1 MTDGPEQQT
10 GRNGQGGVG
19 PGLIRVATYNIHGG
33 IGVDGRFNI
42 DRTAA
47 VINSLQCRIVALQEV
62 RFGTGKDMD
71 ILRFLARRSGMRA
84 IAGITVDSA
93 ASPFGNAVLTDLPIA
108 VTEKYD
114 LSVSGRERRGALDIL
129 VRARGGPL
137 RILATHLGLKPRERR
152 MQVRRLL
159 DILQRTEDRA
169 ATTVLLGDINEWF
182 LWGRPLRWIHRYFG
196 RSGTVATY
204 PSRNPLFAL
213 DRIWCHPRQRM
224 VSIGAF
230 TSPQAR
236 LASDH
241 LPLTAEI
248 EAL

>member
-1 MTDGPEQQT
+1 MTDGAEQQT
-10 GRNGQGGVG
+10 GRNGQSGVD
-19 PGLIRVATYNIHGG
+19 PGLLRVGTYNIHGG
-33 IGVDGRFNI
+33 VGVDGRFDI

-47 VINSLQCRIVALQEV
+47 VINSMQCRIVALQEV

-71 ILRFLARRSGMRA
+71 LLRFLARRTGLRA

-108 VTEKYD
+108 ATERYD

-129 VRARGGPL
+129 VGTGGGRL

-152 MQVRRLL
+152 VQVRRLL
-159 DILQRTEDRA
+159 DILQRTGDRA

-196 RSGTVATY
+196 RSGTIATY
-204 PSRNPLFAL
+204 PSRRPLLAL
-213 DRIWCHPRQRM
+213 DRIWCHPRRRM
-224 VSIGAF
+224 VSIRACR
-230 TSPQAR
+230 SPQAR

-241 LPLTAEI
+241 LPLTAELD
-248 EAL
+248 AW